1 LPLGYVAG
9 RVEPIPILSMPSAA
23 SHERA
28 VASEHIDKGVKD
40 SDGLRVAMARLAA
53 GVAVVAARDGD
64 GFRGL
69 TVTSLTSVSLAPPL
83 VLVCLDHLSQTRELV
98 LAERVFTIS
107 VLARNQDFLADR
119 FSARAPAVDR
129 HWREVAHQLTAQGL
143 PIIAGAPAWLECRV
157 TDVLVAGD
165 HDIVVASV
173 TAAASGPGD
182 PLILWDREFWT
193 IG

>member
-1 LPLGYVAG
+1 MAA
-9 RVEPIPILSMPSAA
+9 AA

-40 SDGLRVAMARLAA
+40 SDDLRVAMARLAA
-53 GVAVVAARDGD
+53 GVAVVAARDDD

-98 LAERVFTIS
+98 LAEGVFTIS
-107 VLARNQDFLADR
+107 VLARHQDFLADR
-119 FSARAPAVDR
+119 FSARAPVVDR
-129 HWREVAHQLTAQGL
+129 HWREVRHHLTAGGL
-143 PIIAGAPAWLECRV
+143 PIIEGAPAWLECRV
-157 TDVLVAGD
+157 TDVLAAGD

-173 TAAASGPGD
+173 AAAGSGPGD

-193 IG
+193 VG